1 MRHFLTLILL
11 LSSFAQAS
19 EFNCSP
25 QATINWNQLSEGVS
39 WAKYDI
45 QFSPYDKDNHTWAT
59 TLSRSSTV
67 RVFKIDLSRNKI
79 LFHSSKKD
87 LECDQKTDR
96 YIQKLVVDSKAE
108 IIGAI
113 NASFFV
119 MPNGKIQ
126 GLALDENKVWSNDL
140 TAQTISSSGVFSI
153 ENGQPS
159 LETRDSFVNRF
170 GSVVSQEEM
179 KRFTFAVQA
188 YPKLLIENEIQVSDS
203 VLNSRRP
210 RTSIGTAGN
219 PDEII
224 LVTIDARGE
233 NDKTGMTLFEY
244 AHFVKTEKCG
254 VGQTTVLNLDGG
266 GSTSFAIPSL
276 NIHEQADRCRHLGNI
291 LTIQKRL

>member
-1 MRHFLTLILL
+1 MIHFLTLLL
-11 LSSFAQAS
+11 ILSSFALAS

-25 QATINWNQLSEGVS
+25 QTTINWNQISDGVS

-45 QFSPYDKDNHTWAT
+45 QFSPYDKENHAWTE
-59 TLSRSSTV
+59 TLSRSATV
-67 RVFKIDLSRNKI
+67 RVFKIDLIKNKI
-79 LFHSSKKD
+79 LFHSSQKD
-87 LECDQKTDR
+87 LECNQKTDR
-96 YIQKLVVDSKAE
+96 YIKKLVDDSKAQV
-108 IIGAI
+108 IGAI

-153 ENGQPS
+153 ENGIPS
-159 LETRDSFVNRF
+159 LETRDSFISRF
-170 GSVVSQEEM
+170 GSVASQEDL

-188 YPKLLIENEIQVSDS
+188 YPKLLIENEIKITDS

-210 RTSIGTAGN
+210 RTSIGTATN
-219 PDEII
+219 ADEIV

-254 VGQTTVLNLDGG
+254 VGQKTVLNLDGG

-276 NIHEQADRCRHLGNI
+276 NIYEQADRCRHLGNI
-291 LTIQKRL
+291 LTVQKRL

>member
-1 MRHFLTLILL
+1 MLKFLAIFIL
-11 LSSFAQAS
+11 LSSFVEAN

-25 QATINWNQLSEGVS
+25 QSTINWNKLSEGVN

-45 QFSPYDKDNHTWAT
+45 QFSPYDKENHVWTT
-59 TLSRSSTV
+59 TLSRSATV
-67 RVFKIDLSRNKI
+67 RVFKIDLSKNKI
-79 LFHSSKKD
+79 LFHSSQKD
-87 LECDQKTDR
+87 LECNVKTDR
-96 YIQKLVVDSKAE
+96 YIHKLVIDSKAE
-108 IIGAI
+108 VIGAI

-140 TAQTISSSGVFSI
+140 SAQTISSSGVFSI
-153 ENGQPS
+153 ENGLPL
-159 LETRDSFVNRF
+159 LETRDSFINRY
-170 GSVVSQEEM
+170 GTVVSQDDL

-188 YPKLLIENEIQVSDS
+188 YPKLLIENEIQITDS

-254 VGQTTVLNLDGG
+254 VGQKTVLNLDGG

-276 NIHEQADRCRHLGNI
+276 NIYEQADRCRHLGNI
-291 LTIQKRL
+291 LTGQKRL